1 VIAGAHDLALFAA
14 AALLVNLTPGPDML
28 FVAGS
33 GAAHGRRAGL
43 LAALGVS
50 AGCMLH
56 IALAAVGLSALLA
69 ASVTAFAI
77 VKWIGAAYLVW
88 MGFAMLRARA
98 AATGSAGHAAVGDAA
113 MAPRPTRVFWQG
125 ALTNA
130 LNPKVALFFL
140 AFLPQFI
147 APGVAGQ
154 ALAFVALGALFNE
167 PGTANQGWAFVMLGA
182 LFNTGG
188 LVVNAVVALA
198 ASAAREGL
206 AGRGGASHV
215 GVWLQRAVGVL
226 FVGLGLKLAFYK
238 T

>member
-147 APGVAGQ
+147 
-154 ALAFVALGALFNE
+154 E